1 MYQVSI
7 QRDDREGREDREE
20 VEVDKGDL
28 EVQQNPPVAKRTW
41 LQTAAAAGVLAMVR
55 EGEALGEEELPS
67 KKKKT
72 PKQLRSQE
80 PKVIPEGRKLTMAEK
95 KLFKEGFLT
104 DKGRLHKRQ
113 KKFNKPAN
121 FILIMP
127 DNVLGSGAP
136 SSGKYMMFA
145 EGELKESFLQGRLK
159 FDKENYYVH
168 ANHFDFKEE
177 KPDLVER
184 NTVKDNK
191 KSRSK
196 TASPKSKEASP
207 KKKRLRKVTTPGCGS
222 SLLDKGFLEN
232 NSSAEEEEEEESRK
246 GRRKKSKR
254 SSPIWRPQKVATPG
268 SFLDNGFLDI
278 GTSTDSSSEEEE
290 GEN

>member
-55 EGEALGEEELPS
+55 EGEALGEEELPP

-121 FILIMP
+121 FILIMA

-159 FDKENYYVH
+159 FDRENYYVH

-184 NTVKDNK
+184 NTVKVNK
-191 KSRSK
+191 KQK
-196 TASPKSKEASP
+196 AASPKSKEASP
-207 KKKRLRKVTTPGCGS
+207 KKKLREVTTPGCGS

-246 GRRKKSKR
+246 EMRKKSKR
-254 SSPIWRPQKVATPG
+254 SSPIWRPRKVATPG

-278 GTSTDSSSEEEE
+278 GTSTDCSSEEEE
-290 GEN
+290 KEN

>member
-1 MYQVSI
+1 
-7 QRDDREGREDREE
+7 
-20 VEVDKGDL
+20 
-28 EVQQNPPVAKRTW
+28 
-41 LQTAAAAGVLAMVR
+41 
-55 EGEALGEEELPS
+55 
-67 KKKKT
+67 
-72 PKQLRSQE
+72 
-80 PKVIPEGRKLTMAEK
+80 
-95 KLFKEGFLT
+95 
-104 DKGRLHKRQ
+104 
-113 KKFNKPAN
+113 
-121 FILIMP
+121 
-127 DNVLGSGAP
+127 
-136 SSGKYMMFA
+136 MFA

-159 FDKENYYVH
+159 FYRENYYVH

-246 GRRKKSKR
+246 EMRKKSKR
-254 SSPIWRPQKVATPG
+254 SSPIWRPRKVSTPG
-268 SFLDNGFLDI
+268 SFLDNGFLI
-278 GTSTDSSSEEEE
+278 GTSTDCSSEEEE
-290 GEN
+290 KEN

>member
-127 DNVLGSGAP
+127 DNV
-136 SSGKYMMFA
+136 
-145 EGELKESFLQGRLK
+145 
-159 FDKENYYVH
+159 
-168 ANHFDFKEE
+168 
-177 KPDLVER
+177 
-184 NTVKDNK
+184 
-191 KSRSK
+191 
-196 TASPKSKEASP
+196 
-207 KKKRLRKVTTPGCGS
+207 
-222 SLLDKGFLEN
+222 
-232 NSSAEEEEEEESRK
+232 
-246 GRRKKSKR
+246 
-254 SSPIWRPQKVATPG
+254 
-268 SFLDNGFLDI
+268 
-278 GTSTDSSSEEEE
+278 
-290 GEN
+290 

>member
-20 VEVDKGDL
+20 VELDKGDL

-55 EGEALGEEELPS
+55 EGEALGEEELPP

-159 FDKENYYVH
+159 FDKESYYVH

-184 NTVKDNK
+184 NTVKVNK
-191 KSRSK
+191 KQK
-196 TASPKSKEASP
+196 AASPKSKEASP
-207 KKKRLRKVTTPGCGS
+207 KKKLREVTTPGCGS
-222 SLLDKGFLEN
+222 SLLDKEFLEN
-232 NSSAEEEEEEESRK
+232 NSSAEEEEEEERRK
-246 GRRKKSKR
+246 ERRKKSKR
-254 SSPIWRPQKVATPG
+254 SSPIWRPRKVATPG
-268 SFLDNGFLDI
+268 SFLDNGFLDN
-278 GTSTDSSSEEEE
+278 GTSRDTSEEEEE

>member
-7 QRDDREGREDREE
+7 QRDDREGRE
-20 VEVDKGDL
+20 DL

-55 EGEALGEEELPS
+55 EGEALGEEELPP

-127 DNVLGSGAP
+127 DNV
-136 SSGKYMMFA
+136 
-145 EGELKESFLQGRLK
+145 
-159 FDKENYYVH
+159 
-168 ANHFDFKEE
+168 
-177 KPDLVER
+177 
-184 NTVKDNK
+184 
-191 KSRSK
+191 
-196 TASPKSKEASP
+196 
-207 KKKRLRKVTTPGCGS
+207 
-222 SLLDKGFLEN
+222 
-232 NSSAEEEEEEESRK
+232 
-246 GRRKKSKR
+246 
-254 SSPIWRPQKVATPG
+254 
-268 SFLDNGFLDI
+268 
-278 GTSTDSSSEEEE
+278 
-290 GEN
+290 

>member
-159 FDKENYYVH
+159 FDKESYYVH

-184 NTVKDNK
+184 NT
-191 KSRSK
+191 
-196 TASPKSKEASP
+196 
-207 KKKRLRKVTTPGCGS
+207 
-222 SLLDKGFLEN
+222 
-232 NSSAEEEEEEESRK
+232 ES
-246 GRRKKSKR
+246 
-254 SSPIWRPQKVATPG
+254 
-268 SFLDNGFLDI
+268 
-278 GTSTDSSSEEEE
+278 
-290 GEN
+290 